1 MSCTLHFIAASQ
13 AFSCPSWLAQMRV
26 MHLSF
31 QQEEEGKQSC
41 WCSPCPFMEGL
52 LTDRFQ
58 WLLWGLVLSLSF
70 SGFVSVTENMWM
82 WSSKFRVF
90 LPTLGCNSFKSTV
103 KFS

>member
-1 MSCTLHFIAASQ
+1 MKVHFYVPYLTSQ
-13 AFSCPSWLAQMRV
+13 AFTCPSQIAQM

-41 WCSPCPFMEGL
+41 RDSPCPFIEGL
-52 LTDRFQ
+52 LADRFQ

-90 LPTLGCNSFKSTV
+90 LTTLGFVVASKAQ
-103 KFS
+103 

>member
-1 MSCTLHFIAASQ
+1 MFCTFHFIAASQ
-13 AFSCPSWLAQMRV
+13 ASSCPSQLAPMRG

-41 WCSPCPFMEGL
+41 CYRPCPFIEGL
-52 LTDRFQ
+52 LADGLQ

-90 LPTLGCNSFKSTV
+90 LTTLGCNSFKSTV